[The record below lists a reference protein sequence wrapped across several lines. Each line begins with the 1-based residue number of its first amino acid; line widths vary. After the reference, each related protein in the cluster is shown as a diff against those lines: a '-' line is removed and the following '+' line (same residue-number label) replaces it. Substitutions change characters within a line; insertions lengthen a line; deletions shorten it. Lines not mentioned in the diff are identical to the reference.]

1 MKSRVTVPVLAI
13 ALAAALFAAPLSA
26 QSALLRNVQKLADGV
41 WAAEPAKGAN
51 VGWFVLGDGVV
62 AVDSGADSATAKEI
76 LKQIA
81 ETTGGKPVRLLILT
95 HSHADHSGGARAFVA
110 AGARVLCQESIAGLV
125 LAFLTQPASDPGDP
139 LSGKSGSRPVVES
152 ISERSIMIDGLRNAQ
167 IYFLG
172 AAHTAG
178 DLVVYLSGDKILF
191 SGDIALNGRLPF
203 MQSPD
208 VDPAG
213 WERSLQSLSRVSV
226 AKLVPGHGEI
236 GPNAGLQVTLAYV
249 GAVNALAKKFV
260 DGGAPDEVL
269 DAEVRK
275 PENAIPNVPVTDAH
289 IANVKASVKALRDKA
304 AKKATPAPSPAA
316 PSAPLPAATTPA
328 K

>member
-1 MKSRVTVPVLAI
+1 M
-13 ALAAALFAAPLSA
+13 
-26 QSALLRNVQKLADGV
+26 
-41 WAAEPAKGAN
+41 
-51 VGWFVLGDGVV
+51 
-62 AVDSGADSATAKEI
+62 

-95 HSHADHSGGARAFVA
+95 HSHADHSGGSRVFVA
-110 AGARVLCQESIAGLV
+110 AGARVLCQESVAGLV
-125 LAFLTQPASDPGDP
+125 LAFLTQPASDSDEALKPGT
-139 LSGKSGSRPVVES
+139 RPVVES

-172 AAHTAG
+172 AAHTSG
-178 DLVVYLSGDKILF
+178 DLVVYLPGDKVLF
-191 SGDIALNGRLPF
+191 AGDLALNGRLAF

-208 VDPAG
+208 VDPLG

-226 AKLVPGHGEI
+226 EKLAPGHGEI
-236 GPNAGLQVTLAYV
+236 GPAAGIQVSLAYV
-249 GAVNALAKKFV
+249 GAVNALAKRFV

-275 PENAIPNVPVTDAH
+275 PENAIPNVPVTAAH
-289 IANVKASVKALRDKA
+289 IANVKAAVKSIREKRKPTPAPA
-304 AKKATPAPSPAA
+304 PAATPA
-316 PSAPLPAATTPA
+316 

>member
-1 MKSRVTVPVLAI
+1 MKSRVTVPALAI
-13 ALAAALFAAPLSA
+13 AFALAAALLAAPLSA
-26 QSALLRNVQKLADGV
+26 QSSLPKGVQKLADGV

-51 VGWFVLGDGVV
+51 VGWFVMGDGVV
-62 AVDSGADSATAKEI
+62 AIDSGGDGATAKEI

-110 AGARVLCQESIAGLV
+110 AGARVLCQESVAGLV
-125 LAFLTQPASDPGDP
+125 LAFLTQPGSEPGDSLKP
-139 LSGKSGSRPVVES
+139 GTRPVVES

-178 DLVVYLSGDKILF
+178 DLVIYLPNDKILF
-191 SGDIALNGRLPF
+191 GGDLALNGRLPF
-203 MQSPD
+203 LQSPD

-226 AKLVPGHGEI
+226 EKLVPGHGEI
-236 GPNAGLQVTLAYV
+236 GPSAGIQVSLAYL
-249 GAVNALAKKFV
+249 GAVNALAKRFV

-269 DAEVRK
+269 DAEIRK
-275 PENAIPNVPVTDAH
+275 PENAIPNVPVTAAH
-289 IANVKASVKALRDKA
+289 IANVKAAVKAIREKA
-304 AKKATPAPSPAA
+304 AKKPTPA
-316 PSAPLPAATTPA
+316 PAATTPA

>member
-1 MKSRVTVPVLAI
+1 MKSRGTVPVSVLAI
-13 ALAAALFAAPLSA
+13 ALAAVLLAAPVLA
-26 QSALLRNVQKLADGV
+26 QGSLKVQKLADGV

-51 VGWFVLGDGVV
+51 VGWFVMGDGVV
-62 AVDSGADSATAKEI
+62 AVDSGADAATAKEA
-76 LKQIA
+76 LAQIA

-125 LAFLTQPASDPGDP
+125 LAFLSQPPSGPGDP
-139 LSGKSGSRPVVES
+139 LKAGTRPVVES

-172 AAHTAG
+172 AGHTAG
-178 DLVVYLSGDKILF
+178 DLVVYLSNDKILF
-191 SGDIALNGRLPF
+191 SGDLALNGRLPF

-213 WERSLQSLSRVSV
+213 WERSLQSLSRISV
-226 AKLVPGHGEI
+226 DKLVPGHGDI
-236 GPNAGLQVTLAYV
+236 GPVAGLQVSLAYV
-249 GAVNALAKKFV
+249 GSVNALAKKFV
-260 DGGAPDEVL
+260 ERGAPDEVI

-289 IANVKASVKALRDKA
+289 IANVKASIKAIREKA

-316 PSAPLPAATTPA
+316 TRAPLPAATPA